1 MPSDVVPTLLILVG
15 VMFASLLEMFPV
27 QCCRCI
33 LVHNGWCCAHYYL
46 CDGNAQL
53 DPILVKIDN
62 LFSLIFLQTNY
73 NLNGWG
79 AKCVVLSNLFG
90 CQWFVQV
97 FVTLAVHMYHLLK
110 NAGFLISSVL
120 TTQPSIP

>member
-46 CDGNAQL
+46 CDGNALL

-62 LFSLIFLQTNY
+62 LFSLIFLQMC
-73 NLNGWG
+73 GV
-79 AKCVVLSNLFG
+79 KCVVLSNLFG
-90 CQWFVQV
+90 CHWFVQV

-110 NAGFLISSVL
+110 NASFLISSVI
-120 TTQPSIP
+120 TT